1 MNNLELLNANG
12 LDESFSQAGGVAKE
26 KVETEASVVKSE
38 KSVKDLGDGFYLES
52 IWNGKRKRL
61 FKKFIDGTVLYG
73 IKIDKDGNVPLGEKE
88 IVDLGGGKKVD
99 RNKLIPYPKDK
110 GFTKGDIEGNYYYF
124 PELPDFKKNKIAEL
138 EKLQADTLKAK
149 QAQVDAENKSAAE
162 RAKAKKEAEDAEKK
176 FQLQKAEAEAKAK
189 SEEVKL
195 AEQNR
200 LKDESESKS
209 KNRKILL
216 IGGGVL
222 VALSVGFFMW
232 KKFKK

>member
-12 LDESFSQAGGVAKE
+12 LDESFFSQAEGVEKE
-26 KVETEASVVKSE
+26 KVEGSVKRE
-38 KSVKDLGDGFYLES
+38 KNVKDLGDGFYLEDS
-52 IWNGKRKRL
+52 IFGGKRKRL

-73 IKIDKDGNVPLGEKE
+73 FIIDKDGNVPLGEKE
-88 IVDLGGGKKVD
+88 TVDLGGGKKVD
-99 RNKLIPYPKDK
+99 RAKLIPYPKDK
-110 GFTKGDIEGNYYYF
+110 GFTKGDTEGNYYYF

-138 EKLQADTLKAK
+138 EKLQANTLKAK

>member
-26 KVETEASVVKSE
+26 KVETDASIKSE
-38 KSVKDLGDGFYLES
+38 KKVKDLGDGFYLDS
-52 IWNGKRKRL
+52 ILDGKRKRL

>member
-1 MNNLELLNANG
+1 MVDLELLNANG
-12 LDESFSQAGGVAKE
+12 LDESFSQAGGVE
-26 KVETEASVVKSE
+26 KVETEASVKSE
-38 KSVKDLGDGFYLES
+38 KDVKDLGNGFYSES
-52 IWNGKRKRL
+52 ILGGRKRRL

-73 IKIDKDGNVPLGEKE
+73 IIIDKDGNVPLGEKE
-88 IVDLGGGKKVD
+88 TVDMGGGKKMD

-110 GFTKGDIEGNYYYF
+110 GFTKGDTDGNYYYF

-176 FQLQKAEAEAKAK
+176 FQLQKAESEAKAK
-189 SEEVKL
+189 AEEVKL

-209 KNRKILL
+209 KTKKILL
-216 IGGGVL
+216 IGGSVL
-222 VALSVGFFMW
+222 VVLAVGFFMW